1 MQGKRSTAAK
11 TNKTAALSKVASDAN
26 VLEVT
31 LEKGKRRELQLTEIG
46 LSPCGANANT
56 ARLYAKPFAGELNI
70 TDAIAVMA
78 NKASKVQRGDLSEV
92 EATLTAQAVALDAI
106 FNGLANRAASN
117 MGQYIGACETYLRLA
132 LKAQAQC
139 RATLET
145 LAEVKYPRAPT
156 FVRQQNVA
164 YQQQV
169 NNGGANDAVTSTH
182 AHERKNHSPQNE
194 LLEGPA
200 DERTHLDTRATPT
213 TSASNQTMEAVG
225 AIDRR

>member
-1 MQGKRSTAAK
+1 MTSK
-11 TNKTAALSKVASDAN
+11 TKKAPSPKVRAAN
-26 VLEVT
+26 VLEITV
-31 LEKGKRRELQLTEIG
+31 EKGKSRERCLAEVG
-46 LSPCGANANT
+46 LSPCGANAHT
-56 ARLYAKPFAGELNI
+56 ASLYAKAFAGEMHI
-70 TDAIAVMA
+70 TDAIAIMA
-78 NKASKVQRGDLSEV
+78 NKAGKVQRGDLSDV

-132 LKAQAQC
+132 LKAQSQC

-145 LAEVKYPRAPT
+145 LAEVKYPKAAT

-169 NNGGANDAVTSTH
+169 NNGIASDSATNTH
-182 AHERKNHSPQNE
+182 ARTEENKLLQNE
-194 LLEGPA
+194 LLEGQA
-200 DERTHLDTRATPT
+200 DGRTHLDTRATPAT
-213 TSASNQTMEAVG
+213 GASDQTLEAVG